1 MVSVSQENLLKLALE
16 DENKGNYDLAIQN
29 LEEALSYDPSIK
41 VVIKLCKLYRKNKQE
56 DQAYALIKDQPDL
69 FSDEKIFNEYC
80 QILKVNHYFIE
91 FCQLEKLLDRKIKI
105 NISPV
110 SESEQNKIMT
120 GFRKKEQITQL
131 DYQSLLKLNLI
142 NFENFSQSLLLD
154 PSQNFAVRLALCED
168 LVRLNLEKTFKV
180 WILGKQK
187 EFIPNNTPLLE
198 KSTVYTEVIGGIG
211 DHFRNN
217 PSQLPIMLGE
227 TNLIL
232 GSLYPEIGDY
242 IRNTDG
248 FTSDLISYIQTGNG
262 RTNQKLLE
270 KIYKYLPK

>member
-29 LEEALSYDPSIK
+29 LEEALSYDPSNK

-105 NISPV
+105 NISHV

>member
-29 LEEALSYDPSIK
+29 LEEALSYDPSNK

-262 RTNQKLLE
+262 RTNQNLLE

>member
-29 LEEALSYDPSIK
+29 LEEALSYDPSNK

>member
-29 LEEALSYDPSIK
+29 LEEALSYDPSNK

-120 GFRKKEQITQL
+120 SFRKKEQITQL

>member
-1 MVSVSQENLLKLALE
+1 MVSVSQDNLLKLALE

-29 LEEALSYDPSIK
+29 LEEALSYDPSNK

>member
-1 MVSVSQENLLKLALE
+1 MVSVSQDNLLKLALE

-29 LEEALSYDPSIK
+29 LEEALSYGPSNK
-41 VVIKLCKLYRKNKQE
+41 VVIKLCELYRKNKQE

-105 NISPV
+105 NISPG

>member
-29 LEEALSYDPSIK
+29 LEEALSYDPSNK

-248 FTSDLISYIQTGNG
+248 FTSDFISYIQTGNG

>member
-16 DENKGNYDLAIQN
+16 DEDKGNYDLAIQN
-29 LEEALSYDPSIK
+29 LEEALSYDPSNK

-80 QILKVNHYFIE
+80 QILKANHYFIE

>member
-29 LEEALSYDPSIK
+29 LEEALSYDPSNK

-180 WILGKQK
+180 CILGKQK

>member
-29 LEEALSYDPSIK
+29 LEEALSYDPSNK

-248 FTSDLISYIQTGNG
+248 FTSDLISYIQTRNG

>member
-1 MVSVSQENLLKLALE
+1 MVSVSQDNLLKLALE

-29 LEEALSYDPSIK
+29 LEEALSYGPSNK

>member
-29 LEEALSYDPSIK
+29 LEEALSYDPSNK

-211 DHFRNN
+211 DLFRNN

-232 GSLYPEIGDY
+232 GILYPEIDDY

>member
-29 LEEALSYDPSIK
+29 LEEALSYDPSNK

-80 QILKVNHYFIE
+80 QILKANHYFIE

>member
-29 LEEALSYDPSIK
+29 LEEALSYDPSNK

-217 PSQLPIMLGE
+217 PSKLPIMLGE

>member
-1 MVSVSQENLLKLALE
+1 
-16 DENKGNYDLAIQN
+16 
-29 LEEALSYDPSIK
+29 
-41 VVIKLCKLYRKNKQE
+41 
-56 DQAYALIKDQPDL
+56 
-69 FSDEKIFNEYC
+69 
-80 QILKVNHYFIE
+80 
-91 FCQLEKLLDRKIKI
+91 
-105 NISPV
+105 
-110 SESEQNKIMT
+110 MT